1 MLANRG
7 TDIVLLIRTSPA
19 AAVAECRRLLCS
31 RCLRCFLHHKPN
43 SSRKWLQATAQN
55 PWVPPPHRLLY
66 PGLAGAL
73 D

>member
-55 PWVPPPHRLLY
+55 PWVPPPPPAAVPWISGGVR
-66 PGLAGAL
+66 
-73 D
+73 